1 MRNAIISTKKKLSSY
16 FTKLE
21 TQFPDAKALSFNTSV
36 LQRLRSDLS
45 NRQKLLATFIILVVK
60 NKTEVYNL
68 RYERE
73 KQNKMSKG

>member
-1 MRNAIISTKKKLSSY
+1 MHNAIISTNKLSSY

-21 TQFPDAKALSFNTSV
+21 TQFPDAKALSSFNTSI

-68 RYERE
+68 RYEME